1 MWLFP
6 GVQEGSSIMR
16 ANSPEASWECLRT
29 PLRGFLE
36 VRFWKNPA
44 RAGPGARATL
54 ALALPARIDYLACLP
69 RNLDSLLFC
78 FSTFPTKKR
87 DLGVFSHLGF
97 RKNPKTFGVLSKKGG
112 VVVPGWSFCY
122 LVGWEDNN
130 TGVWVSKVW
139 NPARNLRKAVV

>member
-6 GVQEGSSIMR
+6 GVQEGSSIIR

-78 FSTFPTKKR
+78 FATFPTKKTR
-87 DLGVFSHLGF
+87 SRRFF
-97 RKNPKTFGVLSKKGG
+97 APRISKKSKNFGDIIQKKRGG
-112 VVVPGWSFCY
+112 VPGWSFCY

-130 TGVWVSKVW
+130 TGFWVSKVW
-139 NPARNLRKAVV
+139 NPARNLKKAVV